1 MALVNTYI
9 SHRNVTCPN
18 YLKKKLQNR
27 PPSHN
32 LMEIKSKQIKNLRLL
47 TQLPA
52 QPKKT

>member
-27 PPSHN
+27 PPCHN
-32 LMEIKSKQIKNLRLL
+32 LME
-47 TQLPA
+47 
-52 QPKKT
+52 KTNQKVEAAHAAACTA

>member
-27 PPSHN
+27 PPCHN
-32 LMEIKSKQIKNLRLL
+32 LME
-47 TQLPA
+47 
-52 QPKKT
+52 KTNQKLEAARAAACAA